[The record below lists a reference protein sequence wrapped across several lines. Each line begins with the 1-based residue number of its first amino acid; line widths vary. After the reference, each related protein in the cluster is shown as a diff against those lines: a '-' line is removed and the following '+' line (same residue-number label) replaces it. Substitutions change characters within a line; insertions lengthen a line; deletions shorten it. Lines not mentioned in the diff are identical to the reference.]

1 MQYIKPAILAS
12 YSEKEL
18 TAEAAVC
25 TGYGHNGN
33 TGGRRRKKWWFGF

>member
-1 MQYIKPAILAS
+1 MQYVKPTILAS

-25 TGYGHNGN
+25 TGYGHNGIN
-33 TGGRRRKKWWFGF
+33 GGRRRKKWFFGF